1 MIKCL
6 EFSLKYLII
15 VFVISIFNACSSSN
29 ETKSE
34 DLKEYQT
41 IYQSL
46 KNNQSKFDIELN
58 GKKFFTSESIFT
70 GHLEIVHNSFTINFS
85 DQYESNMM
93 IHFGG
98 YEWYKE
104 HPVKV
109 PIKLDN
115 SYSSNV
121 MIGRIKNKEEHLGE
135 GYLMSEGLIT
145 IKAITKAKIFML
157 IEGKA
162 KKYPKVDEASPS
174 YDVKGIIVCK
184 NPNIDYLAID
194 ENAAFYGQ

>member
-1 MIKCL
+1 MIKHPHL
-6 EFSLKYLII
+6 LVRYLL
-15 VFVISIFNACSSSN
+15 VFLVMGIFNACSS
-29 ETKSE
+29 TK
-34 DLKEYQT
+34 KEEEPMYQT

-46 KNNQSKFDIELN
+46 KDNQSKFVFKLDGSDFYN
-58 GKKFFTSESIFT
+58 AQSIFT

-85 DQYESNMM
+85 DQFDSNVM

-104 HPVKV
+104 HPVIV

-121 MIGRIKNKEEHLGE
+121 MIGRIRDKEKQLGD
-135 GYLMSEGLIT
+135 GYLMSEGTIT
-145 IKAITKAKIFML
+145 IKTLTKEKIVIE

-162 KKYPKVDEASPS
+162 KKYPKVDATSPS
-174 YDVKGIIVCK
+174 FNVKGIVVCK
-184 NPNIDYLAID
+184 NPTIDFLSID
-194 ENAAFYGQ
+194 EKAAFYGQ